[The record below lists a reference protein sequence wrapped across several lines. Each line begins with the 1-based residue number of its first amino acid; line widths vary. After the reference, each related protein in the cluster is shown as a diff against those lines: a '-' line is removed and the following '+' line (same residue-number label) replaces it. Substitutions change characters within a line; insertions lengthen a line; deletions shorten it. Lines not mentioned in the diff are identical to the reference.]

1 MNAASTLALFGTF
14 GTGEMVIIFLV
25 VLIIFGPKAIP
36 QLARSIGQGVR
47 EFRSAASKVNE
58 ELQGEADAA
67 DRKDRPAA
75 KDSPPAPRIAAAPG
89 TVPSGSAETTA
100 SKS

>member
-1 MNAASTLALFGTF
+1 MNAASVLALFGTF

-36 QLARSIGQGVR
+36 QLAKSIGQGVR
-47 EFRSAASKVNE
+47 EFRSAASKVND
-58 ELQGEADAA
+58 ELHNEAEAS
-67 DRKDRPAA
+67 DRAAA
-75 KDSPPAPRIAAAPG
+75 KDAAPAPRIAAAPG
-89 TVPSGSAETTA
+89 TVPSGSAESAA